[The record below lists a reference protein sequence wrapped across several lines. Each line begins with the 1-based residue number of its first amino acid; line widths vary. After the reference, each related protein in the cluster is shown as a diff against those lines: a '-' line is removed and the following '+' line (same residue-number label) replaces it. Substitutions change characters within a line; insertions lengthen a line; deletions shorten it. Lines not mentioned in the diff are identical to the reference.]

1 MNAKRISLII
11 IIIGLVMTLYT
22 GFNYV
27 TKEKLVDIG
36 EVHIT
41 ADENHSAVW
50 SPFVGI
56 GIIVIGGI
64 VYLSSKKKLS

>member
-1 MNAKRISLII
+1 MNTKTLSLII
-11 IIIGLVMTLYT
+11 ITIGLVMTLYT

-27 TKEKLVDIG
+27 TRDKLVDIG
-36 EVHIT
+36 GVHIT

-56 GIIVIGGI
+56 GIIVIGGF

>member
-1 MNAKRISLII
+1 MNAKTLSLII
-11 IIIGLVMTLYT
+11 IAIGLVMTLYT

-36 EVHIT
+36 GIHIT
-41 ADENHSAVW
+41 ADENHSADW

-56 GIIVIGGI
+56 GIIVIGGF
-64 VYLSSKKKLS
+64 VFLYSKKKLS